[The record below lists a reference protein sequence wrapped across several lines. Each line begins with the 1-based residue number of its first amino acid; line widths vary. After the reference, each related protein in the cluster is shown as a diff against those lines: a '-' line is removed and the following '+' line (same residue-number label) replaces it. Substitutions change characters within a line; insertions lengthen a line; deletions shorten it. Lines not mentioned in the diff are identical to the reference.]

1 MVDSKLGKRLE
12 RRKDKKPLGPGACGI
27 GEIEGGYLE
36 MKTRCRVAE
45 KNKESAEE
53 EKWEWI
59 VMATR
64 NDNGNK

>member
-45 KNKESAEE
+45 KNKESAVAFVIAVAE
-53 EKWEWI
+53 EK
-59 VMATR
+59 
-64 NDNGNK
+64 GKHG